1 MLKVSH
7 ILPSNPSAETWI
19 LQPAVLSDA
28 LSSQCPQLAPGMTDS
43 APTDCSF
50 SQQDSASSP
59 TSLKTLKALRERE
72 LMNYSL
78 QKTENVVTDFLMQV
92 GVFYTPASFL
102 SENIAQVIFSISIFC
117 YSDLQST
124 NLMNFSVLWRRSCC
138 HMRRRRRIS
147 LSLLGCNS
155 EQVWW
160 IRLFQNQRKG
170 W

>member
-1 MLKVSH
+1 MLKVSR

-28 LSSQCPQLAPGMTDS
+28 PSSQCPQLAPGMTDS

-50 SQQDSASSP
+50 SQQGSASSP
-59 TSLKTLKALRERE
+59 TSLETLKALRERERE

-92 GVFYTPASFL
+92 GVFYTPAGLL

-117 YSDLQST
+117 HSDLQST
-124 NLMNFSVLWRRSCC
+124 NLMNFSVL
-138 HMRRRRRIS
+138 
-147 LSLLGCNS
+147 
-155 EQVWW
+155 
-160 IRLFQNQRKG
+160 
-170 W
+170 